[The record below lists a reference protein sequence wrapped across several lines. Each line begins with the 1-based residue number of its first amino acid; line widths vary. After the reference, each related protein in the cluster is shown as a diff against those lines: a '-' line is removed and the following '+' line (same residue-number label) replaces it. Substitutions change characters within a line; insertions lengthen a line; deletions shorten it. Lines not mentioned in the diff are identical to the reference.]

1 MGALAN
7 QSFVKMNGIGN
18 EIVVVDL
25 RTGGGAIQPQEAR
38 AAGRP
43 DAAPYDQLMALYPP
57 RTPGTDAFIRIYNND
72 GSEAGACGNGMRC
85 VADLV
90 AKESGKD
97 TLTFETSAG
106 ILNCWKGA
114 DGMFTVDMGP
124 PRFKW
129 NEIPLAEEFRDTR
142 AIELQIGPIDKP
154 VLHSPSVVS
163 MGNPHAIFWVD
174 DVNAHDL
181 ARLGP
186 LLENHPIFPERANI
200 TLAQIVS
207 RDHII
212 IRTWERGAG
221 LTKACGSAAC
231 AAAVA
236 AARLR
241 KANRTVTVT
250 LPGGDLS
257 IEWRERDDHVL
268 MTGPA
273 TFANMPEVALV
284 AGNDRKISAEF
295 WAEQRDVLRG
305 TLFALGTEEKCRVND
320 IMAVRDTA
328 AHLVDGIEGRARAFV
343 QVQNGCDHR
352 CTFCIIPF
360 GRGNSRSVPMGEV
373 VAQVRRLVERGY
385 REVVLTGVDITSY
398 GANLPGT
405 PKLGRL
411 VRQILKHVPDL
422 ARLRISS
429 IDSVEADSDLLDA
442 IAGEPRLMPHLHLSL
457 QHGDDLILKRMK
469 RRHLRADAIR
479 FTQQVRRLRPD
490 VVFGADIIAGFPT
503 ETEEAHQRSRDLIAE
518 CGL

>member
-18 EIVVVDL
+18 EIVIVDL
-25 RTGGGAIQPQEAR
+25 RARGGQIEAEEAR
-38 AAGRP
+38 AAARP
-43 DAAPYDQLMALYPP
+43 DGVPYDQLMALYSA

-90 AKESGKD
+90 AKESGKNV
-97 TLTFETSAG
+97 LTFETTAG
-106 ILNCWKGA
+106 ILNCWQGA
-114 DGMFTVDMGP
+114 DGLFTVDMGP

-200 TLAQIVS
+200 TLAQIVA

-241 KANRTVTVT
+241 RTDRKVRVT
-250 LPGGDLS
+250 LPGGELTID
-257 IEWRERDDHVL
+257 WREKDDHVL
-268 MTGPA
+268 MAGP
-273 TFANMPEVALV
+273 V
-284 AGNDRKISAEF
+284 EF
-295 WAEQRDVLRG
+295 EFKSHFDPA
-305 TLFALGTEEKCRVND
+305 LFAK
-320 IMAVRDTA
+320 AVA
-328 AHLVDGIEGRARAFV
+328 
-343 QVQNGCDHR
+343 
-352 CTFCIIPF
+352 P
-360 GRGNSRSVPMGEV
+360 
-373 VAQVRRLVERGY
+373 
-385 REVVLTGVDITSY
+385 
-398 GANLPGT
+398 
-405 PKLGRL
+405 
-411 VRQILKHVPDL
+411 
-422 ARLRISS
+422 
-429 IDSVEADSDLLDA
+429 
-442 IAGEPRLMPHLHLSL
+442 
-457 QHGDDLILKRMK
+457 
-469 RRHLRADAIR
+469 
-479 FTQQVRRLRPD
+479 
-490 VVFGADIIAGFPT
+490 
-503 ETEEAHQRSRDLIAE
+503 
-518 CGL
+518 